1 MKDEL
6 GVFPILKLK
15 TNISIVKTEKKN
27 KQTNKQ
33 NKDDAG
39 VAHILIH
46 AFLYYLQIKVNP
58 L

>member
-15 TNISIVKTEKKN
+15 TNISIVKTEKN

-33 NKDDAG
+33 NKDDGG
-39 VAHILIH
+39 VVHILIH
-46 AFLYYLQIKVNP
+46 AFLYHLQTKVNP